1 MAKEQ
6 EEKVKAIE
14 TDELR
19 IGDNSFSY
27 KKSFVQL
34 SNISQ
39 VLISPVPKLKYPLRY
54 IVICVIGI
62 LVCLMNALDGT
73 RSIYLSMTDTLFPL
87 AGAVAAVICGIL
99 LYRIYTYNKN
109 CGEYL
114 VLNLN
119 SGKNLYFEGNN
130 PRFLIEI
137 MNVIRNCID
146 DRSLSYVINMNEC
159 QIETIHQ
166 IGNDNILNE

>member
-39 VLISPVPKLKYPLRY
+39 VMISPVPKIDYPLRY
-54 IVICVIGI
+54 IVICVIGVLLCI
-62 LVCLMNALDGT
+62 
-73 RSIYLSMTDTLFPL
+73 
-87 AGAVAAVICGIL
+87 VAALSDAGNRYASVADMVYVLVGVTAVLICGTL

-130 PRFLIEI
+130 PRFLLEI

-146 DRSLSYVINMNEC
+146 DRSLSYIINMNEC